1 MKNKLMR
8 TTALVGSLVF
18 IGTSISSAQTTVSG
32 NLDLSFR
39 AVQQKNSP
47 VNSYQG
53 FGKESQINISN
64 KGKLNN
70 GLDYAAGFSLEY
82 DGNDNNG
89 NGTTGWSTENTYID
103 LISGNTTLTIGI
115 DHIQNPDTHA
125 HVNMNGVGYIGGEGI
140 GSLVTVSTTAGKL
153 ASSIYPTGT
162 LSQYQNYGIGLMQ
175 KQM

>member
-8 TTALVGSLVF
+8 TTALVGSLMFV
-18 IGTSISSAQTTVSG
+18 GSGISVAQTTVTG
-32 NLDLSFR
+32 NLDLSFKN
-39 AVQQKNSP
+39 VQSKLYP

-53 FGKESQINISN
+53 FGKDSQINIQT

-103 LISGNTTLTIGI
+103 LISGGTTLTIGI
-115 DHIQNPDTHA
+115 DHIQIGRA
-125 HVNMNGVGYIGGEGI
+125 HV
-140 GSLVTVSTTAGKL
+140 
-153 ASSIYPTGT
+153 
-162 LSQYQNYGIGLMQ
+162 
-175 KQM
+175 